1 MFHWETAF
9 AIFINKQKSV
19 LKEIIYEI
27 SNDINAGL
35 SLSQSLERQNRIFSD
50 FYLNMIKSAEV
61 TGRLEEAM
69 VFGRLS

>member
-1 MFHWETAF
+1 MIFTRQFAILLESDVPLGDSI

-35 SLSQSLERQNRIFSD
+35 SLSQSLERQNRIFQI
-50 FYLNMIKSAEV
+50 FI
-61 TGRLEEAM
+61 
-69 VFGRLS
+69 